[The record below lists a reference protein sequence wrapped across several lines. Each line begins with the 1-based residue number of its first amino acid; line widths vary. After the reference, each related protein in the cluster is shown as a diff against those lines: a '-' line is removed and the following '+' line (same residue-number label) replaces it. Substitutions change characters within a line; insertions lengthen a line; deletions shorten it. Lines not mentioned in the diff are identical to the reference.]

1 MFDYQPKRVRSS
13 LDLATLCS
21 AWNHAT
27 NPRVAM
33 GERDHQRSNRH
44 ARAIRNRIR
53 RAGYALGRDIKELS
67 NGSLIAVRSVPYV
80 EVDREDG
87 IRMSRSIRV
96 F

>member
-1 MFDYQPKRVRSS
+1 MYDYQPIRVRSS

-33 GERDHQRSNRH
+33 GERDHQRASRH
-44 ARAIRNRIR
+44 AKAIRNRIR
-53 RAGYALGRDIKELS
+53 RAGYALGRDYRDLS
-67 NGSLIAVRSVPYV
+67 NGSLIAVRRPAYV